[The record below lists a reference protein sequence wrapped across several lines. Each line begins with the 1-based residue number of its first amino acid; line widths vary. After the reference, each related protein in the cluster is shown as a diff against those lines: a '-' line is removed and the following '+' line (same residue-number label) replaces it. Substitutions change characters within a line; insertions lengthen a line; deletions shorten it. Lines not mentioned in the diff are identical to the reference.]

1 MGLEKAPCE
10 ARFSATAP
18 CQKRGG
24 RTNMNSKAFN
34 KH

>member
-1 MGLEKAPCE
+1 MQEKIKRPI
-10 ARFSATAP
+10 TAP

-24 RTNMNSKAFN
+24 RANMNIKAFN